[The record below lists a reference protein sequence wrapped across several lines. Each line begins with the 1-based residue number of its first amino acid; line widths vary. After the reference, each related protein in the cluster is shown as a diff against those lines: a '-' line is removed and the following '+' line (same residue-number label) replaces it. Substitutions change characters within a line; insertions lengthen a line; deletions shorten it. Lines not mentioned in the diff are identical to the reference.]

1 MNKRN
6 LTLLT
11 DYYELTMM
19 NGYFCKGIEN
29 KTAVFDLFFRTNAE
43 SNYCITAGLGQA
55 LDYIKNLHFG
65 EEEIEYLRKT
75 GDFNEKFLEYLKS
88 FKFSGDIYAIEEG
101 TVVFPYEPLMIIK
114 APIMEAQLVE
124 SALLNIINF
133 ETLIATK
140 ASRICGA
147 AAPGAVIEFGLR
159 RAQAP
164 DAAIYGARAAIIGGC
179 ASTSNVLAAQMFGY
193 PPKGT
198 HAHSWIMS
206 FDSELEAFRAYA
218 EIYPKSCL
226 LLVDTYDT
234 LNSGIPNA
242 ITVFKEMREKGLK
255 PTGIRLDSGDLAYLS
270 KKARQMLD
278 DEGFTDVK
286 IFAGG
291 DLDEYTVTSLKLQ
304 GAKIDLYG
312 IGTKLITS
320 FTNPALG
327 GVYKLSAIEDET
339 GVHPKMKV
347 SDNRAKVTN
356 PGEKRIYRLVSKTSG
371 KALADVIC
379 LADEIIDESKPY
391 TLVHQVDRWKTKVV
405 KNFKAVPL
413 YKKVVEKGKQIYDC
427 PSLEEISK
435 HTKNS
440 LEEFWEEYKRIE
452 KPQLYKVNLSDK
464 LYELKQSMLSSKVKH
479 FE

>member
-1 MNKRN
+1 MEQRN

-19 NGYFCKGIEN
+19 NGYFRKGMSN
-29 KTAVFDLFFRTNAE
+29 RTAVFDLFFRSNAE
-43 SNYCITAGLGQA
+43 SNYCLAAGLNQA

-65 EEEIEYLRKT
+65 KEEIDYLRST
-75 GDFNEKFLEYLKS
+75 GEFKEDFLDYLKT
-88 FKFSGDIYAIEEG
+88 FKFTGDIYAVEEG
-101 TVVFPYEPLMIIK
+101 TVVFPYEPLMVVK

-124 SALLNIINF
+124 SALLNIMNF
-133 ETLIATK
+133 QTLIATK
-140 ASRICGA
+140 ASRITRA
-147 AAPGAVIEFGLR
+147 AYPGKVIEFGLR

-179 ASTSNVLAAQMFGY
+179 NSTSNVLAAQMFGY

-206 FDSELEAFRAYA
+206 FPSELEAFRAYA
-218 EIYPKSCL
+218 EIYPNSCL

-234 LNSGIPNA
+234 LKSGIPNA

-278 DEGFTDVK
+278 AEGFNDVK

-291 DLDEYTVTSLKLQ
+291 DLDEYVVTSLNLQ

-320 FTNPALG
+320 FTN
-327 GVYKLSAIEDET
+327 
-339 GVHPKMKV
+339 
-347 SDNRAKVTN
+347 
-356 PGEKRIYRLVSKTSG
+356 
-371 KALADVIC
+371 
-379 LADEIIDESKPY
+379 
-391 TLVHQVDRWKTKVV
+391 
-405 KNFKAVPL
+405 
-413 YKKVVEKGKQIYDC
+413 
-427 PSLEEISK
+427 
-435 HTKNS
+435 
-440 LEEFWEEYKRIE
+440 
-452 KPQLYKVNLSDK
+452 
-464 LYELKQSMLSSKVKH
+464 
-479 FE
+479 

>member
-1 MNKRN
+1 MNERN

-19 NGYFCKGIEN
+19 NGYFSKGMAN
-29 KTAVFDLFFRTNAE
+29 KTGVFDLFFRTNAE
-43 SNYCITAGLGQA
+43 SNYCIAAGLQEA
-55 LDYIKNLHFG
+55 LEYIRNLHFG

-75 GDFNEKFLEYLKS
+75 GDFKEEFLDYLKT
-88 FKFSGDIYAIEEG
+88 FKFTGDIYAVEEG
-101 TVVFPYEPLMIIK
+101 TVVFPHEPLLIIK

-140 ASRICGA
+140 ASRITCA
-147 AAPGAVIEFGLR
+147 ASPGVVIEFGLR

-164 DAAIYGARAAIIGGC
+164 DAAIYGARAAIMGGC
-179 ASTSNVLAAQMFGY
+179 SSTSNVLAAQMFGY

-206 FDSELEAFRAYA
+206 FESELEAFRAYA
-218 EIYPKSCL
+218 EIYPDSCL

-234 LNSGIPNA
+234 LNSGLPNA
-242 ITVFKEMREKGLK
+242 ITVFKEMREKGHK
-255 PTGIRLDSGDLAYLS
+255 PVGIRLDSGDLAYFS

-278 DEGFTDVK
+278 EAGFPDAK

-291 DLDEYTVTSLKLQ
+291 DLDEYIVTSLKLQ
-304 GAKIDLYG
+304 GAKIDMYG

-320 FTNPALG
+320 FSNPSLG
-327 GVYKLSAIEDET
+327 GVYKLCAIEDET
-339 GVHPKMKV
+339 GVHQKMKI

-356 PGEKRIYRLVSKTSG
+356 PGEKRIYRLVSKNTG
-371 KALADVIC
+371 KAIADVIC
-379 LADEIIDESKPY
+379 LADEVIDETKPY
-391 TLVHQVDRWKTKVV
+391 KLVHPVDRWKTKIV
-405 KNFKAVPL
+405 KDFKAVPL
-413 YKKVVEKGKQIYDC
+413 YKKVVENGEQIYQSPPLSEIC
-427 PSLEEISK
+427 QYSKRSLD
-435 HTKNS
+435 
-440 LEEFWEEYKRIE
+440 EFWEEYKRIE

-464 LYELKQSMLSSKVKH
+464 LYELKQAILATKSK
-479 FE
+479 

>member
-1 MNKRN
+1 MNERN

-19 NGYFCKGIEN
+19 NGYFTKGMAN
-29 KTAVFDLFFRTNAE
+29 KIAVFDLFFRTNAE
-43 SNYCITAGLGQA
+43 SNYCIAAGLQEA
-55 LDYIKNLHFG
+55 LEYIRNLHFE

-75 GDFNEKFLEYLKS
+75 GDFKEEFLEYLKN
-88 FKFSGDIYAIEEG
+88 FKFTGDIYAVEEG
-101 TVVFPYEPLMIIK
+101 TVVFPHEPLLIIK

-124 SALLNIINF
+124 SALLNIVNF

-140 ASRICGA
+140 ASRITSA
-147 AAPGAVIEFGLR
+147 AAPGVVIEFGLR

-164 DAAIYGARAAIIGGC
+164 DAAIYGARAAIMGGC

-206 FDSELEAFRAYA
+206 FDTELEAFRAYA
-218 EIYPKSCL
+218 EIYPNSCL

-234 LNSGIPNA
+234 LNSGLPNA
-242 ITVFKEMREKGLK
+242 ITVFKEMKEKGLK
-255 PTGIRLDSGDLAYLS
+255 PVGIRLDSGDLAYFS

-278 DEGFTDVK
+278 EAGLADVK

-291 DLDEYTVTSLKLQ
+291 DLDEYIVTSLKLQ
-304 GAKIDLYG
+304 GAKIDMYG

-320 FTNPALG
+320 FTNPSLG
-327 GVYKLSAIEDET
+327 GVYKLCAIEDET
-339 GVHPKMKV
+339 GVHPKMKI
-347 SDNRAKVTN
+347 SDNHAKVTN
-356 PGEKRIYRLVSKTSG
+356 PGEKRIYRFISKTTG

-379 LADEIIDESKPY
+379 LADEVIDETKPY
-391 TLVHQVDRWKTKVV
+391 RLVHPVDRWKTKII
-405 KNFKAVPL
+405 KDFKVVPL
-413 YKKVVEKGKQIYDC
+413 HKKVVEQGRQIYQS
-427 PSLEEISK
+427 PSLAEIRKYSQ
-435 HTKNS
+435 NS
-440 LEEFWEEYKRIE
+440 LDEFWEEYKRIE

-464 LYELKQSMLSSKVKH
+464 LYDLKQSILASKSK
-479 FE
+479 

>member
-1 MNKRN
+1 MNQRN

-19 NGYFCKGIEN
+19 NGYFSKGMTN
-29 KTAVFDLFFRTNAE
+29 KIGVFDLFFRTNAE
-43 SNYCITAGLGQA
+43 SNYCIAAGLEQA
-55 LDYIKNLHFG
+55 IEYISNLHFG
-65 EEEIEYLRKT
+65 EEEIDYLRKT
-75 GDFNEKFLEYLKS
+75 GDFKEEFLDYLKN
-88 FKFSGDIYAIEEG
+88 FKFTGDVYAVEEG
-101 TVVFPYEPLMIIK
+101 TVVFPHEPLLIIK

-140 ASRICGA
+140 ASRICNA
-147 AAPGAVIEFGLR
+147 AAPGVVIEFGLR

-164 DAAIYGARAAIIGGC
+164 DAAIYGARAAIMGGC
-179 ASTSNVLAAQMFGY
+179 ASTSNVLAAKMFGY

-218 EIYPKSCL
+218 EIYPNSCL

-234 LNSGIPNA
+234 LNSGLPNA
-242 ITVFKEMREKGLK
+242 ITVFKEMKAKGLK
-255 PTGIRLDSGDLAYLS
+255 PVGIRLDSGDLAYFS

-278 DEGFTDVK
+278 DAGLPDVK

-304 GAKIDLYG
+304 GAKIDMYG

-320 FTNPALG
+320 FNNPSLG
-327 GVYKLSAIEDET
+327 GVYKLCAVEDET
-339 GVHPKMKV
+339 GVYPKMKI

-356 PGEKRIYRLVSKTSG
+356 PGEKRIYRFINKNTG

-391 TLVHQVDRWKTKVV
+391 TLVHPVDRWKTKVI
-405 KNFKAVPL
+405 KDFKVVPL
-413 YKKVVEKGKQIYDC
+413 YKKVIEKGEQIYQC
-427 PSLEEISK
+427 PTLKDICKHAKESLD
-435 HTKNS
+435 
-440 LEEFWEEYKRIE
+440 EFWEEYKRIE

-464 LYELKQSMLSSKVKH
+464 LYELKQNILASKVK
-479 FE
+479 